1 MQRSQ
6 MAKKMMN
13 GILLLTL
20 LSLVIA
26 VLVYRSL
33 AVLPF
38 VYGLLMAVAVSLVKV
53 LLLERAVN
61 RALTMEKNKAGLYV
75 SVQHLL
81 RLALSAVPLL
91 IAALVPAI
99 NLWGAV
105 VGIFTYQLSLYIL
118 KFTEGKT

>member
-81 RLALSAVPLL
+81 RLALSVVPLL

>member
-1 MQRSQ
+1 
-6 MAKKMMN
+6 MN

-81 RLALSAVPLL
+81 RLALSVVPLL